1 MASRGIRPRF
11 RGLSPCGGQVAYVL
25 LTRAPVAGGRKQ
37 ASAPAAP
44 RLACVKP
51 VASVHPEPGSNSP
64 LLLCCFFFFQKDSC
78 RHAPGQRSGR
88 LYPARHPLFD
98 SSDQELTGVS
108 VPLFVTLCSC
118 TSLAFVYCNTF
129 NVLSSLT
136 PAPGGCGEKRCKVTD
151 CFPFRQIF
159 RQLFFKASRPVKA
172 GALPAR
178 HPKQEPQLRDL
189 RPRKR
194 VQNYTFPRQPPNFPA
209 KIFRKTMPYDSFL
222 TSIH

>member
-64 LLLCCFFFFQKDSC
+64 LLLCCFLFFQKDSC

-88 LYPARHPLFD
+88 LCPARHPLFD

-136 PAPGGCGEKRCKVTD
+136 PAPGGRGEKRCKVTD

-159 RQLFFKASRPVKA
+159 RQLFFQGLPADQGRGASGAAPQTGTAAEGPPSPKASAKLHLSQTTSKFSGKNIPKNH
-172 GALPAR
+172 AL
-178 HPKQEPQLRDL
+178 
-189 RPRKR
+189 
-194 VQNYTFPRQPPNFPA
+194 
-209 KIFRKTMPYDSFL
+209 
-222 TSIH
+222 